1 MKKNNFMEGAM
12 IATIGIVL
20 CKILGLIY
28 VIPFYNI
35 IGTKGGALYSY
46 AYSIYSVFLSLSIAG
61 IPTAISK
68 IVSEYD
74 ELNYVGTK
82 EKIYDIASKL
92 ISIMGIVAFIIL
104 VLFAP
109 NIAHIIIGDIKGGN
123 TIEDVTIAI
132 RMVSLALLVVPRL
145 SILRGYFQ
153 GHKIITPTSIAEII
167 EQFVRVAVIIVGSY
181 VTVKVLNL
189 PIEYAVYVAVFGA
202 TFGAIISLIYLKIK
216 ARKFEHASQETVLA
230 EEDKFTSK
238 YLLKQIIFYAL
249 PFVIID
255 LLKSAYGIIDSLT
268 VVRTM
273 VDLGYD
279 ITTAETALGVMATW
293 GTKLNMIIISISLGL
308 TISLVPNISGS
319 AAKKDY
325 RDINDKTNQSLKTLL
340 YTTLPMAFGISFL
353 STPVWVIFYGYNLL
367 SIKLFQIFILQ
378 VVFFSLYT
386 TIINLAQSMNET
398 KIALGTLV
406 GSFIAKAL
414 LNIPMMYLCKSIGI
428 EAYFGPTIT
437 NGLVEFS
444 AMMLVLIMLK
454 IKYKFN
460 YKETLKCLSK
470 ITVALIIMLVVLN
483 IMNTFINISINSRIS
498 ALTSIVIYSLIG
510 IIIYI
515 GITFKMG
522 LINEIFGNKV
532 FEKISSRLRSKNQ
545 N

>member
-1 MKKNNFMEGAM
+1 MKKNNFIEGAM

-74 ELNYVGTK
+74 ELNYISTK
-82 EKIYDIASKL
+82 EKIYNIADKL
-92 ISIMGIVAFIIL
+92 ITVIGIIAFIIL
-104 VLFAP
+104 VVFAP
-109 NIAHIIIGDIKGGN
+109 NIAHVIIGDTQGGN
-123 TIEDVTIAI
+123 TVEEVTIAI
-132 RMVSLALLVVPRL
+132 RIVSLALLVVPKL

-167 EQFVRVAVIIVGSY
+167 EQFVRVTVIIVGSY
-181 VTVKVLNL
+181 VTVKVFNL
-189 PIEYAVYVAVFGA
+189 PIEHAVYIAIFGA

-216 ARKFEHASQETVLA
+216 SRKFDDNSKVSILK
-230 EEDKFTSK
+230 EEKKITTK

-255 LLKSAYGIIDSLT
+255 LLKSAYGIVDSLT

-273 VDLGYD
+273 VNLGYD
-279 ITTAETALGVMATW
+279 ITTSETALGVMATW

-308 TISLVPNISGS
+308 TVSLVPNISGS
-319 AAKKDY
+319 AVKKDY
-325 RDINDKTNQSLKTLL
+325 KDINNKTNQSLKMLL

-353 STPVWVIFYGYNLL
+353 STPVWIVFYEYNLL
-367 SIKLFQIFILQ
+367 SIKLFQVFILQ

-398 KIALGTLV
+398 KIALGSLV
-406 GSFIAKAL
+406 GSFIAKAA
-414 LNIPMMYLCKSIGI
+414 LNIPMMHLCKTVGI

-437 NGLVEFS
+437 NAIVEFS
-444 AMMLVLIMLK
+444 ALLIVLALLKKKYNFNYNDTIKCLLK
-454 IKYKFN
+454 ISF
-460 YKETLKCLSK
+460 
-470 ITVALIIMLVVLN
+470 ALIIMLLVLN
-483 IMNTFINISINSRIS
+483 IMNSFINISSHTRFASLIS
-498 ALTSIVIYSLIG
+498 IIIYSIVGAIV
-510 IIIYI
+510 YI
-515 GITFKMG
+515 GITLKLG
-522 LINEIFGNKV
+522 LIKDIFGDKIINKILG
-532 FEKISSRLRSKNQ
+532 KLKKGQ

>member
-74 ELNYVGTK
+74 ELNYVSTK
-82 EKIYDIASKL
+82 EKIYDIANKL
-92 ISIMGIVAFIIL
+92 ITIIGLVAFIIL
-104 VLFAP
+104 VVFAP
-109 NIAHIIIGDIKGGN
+109 SIANAIIGDTQGGN
-123 TIEDVTIAI
+123 TVEQITIAI
-132 RMVSLALLVVPRL
+132 RIVSLALLVVPKL

-167 EQFVRVAVIIVGSY
+167 EQFVRVTVIIVGSY
-181 VTVKVLNL
+181 VTVKILNL
-189 PIEYAVYVAVFGA
+189 SIEYAVYIAIFGA
-202 TFGAIISLIYLKIK
+202 TFGAVISLIYLKIK
-216 ARKFEHASQETVLA
+216 SRKFGDCSKYKQLD
-230 EEDKFTSK
+230 EEKKFTTK

-255 LLKSAYGIIDSLT
+255 LLKSAYGIVDSLT

-273 VDLGYD
+273 VSLGYD

-319 AAKKDY
+319 AVKKDY
-325 RDINDKTNQSLKTLL
+325 RDINIKINQSLKMLL

-353 STPVWVIFYGYNLL
+353 ATPIWIIFYGYNLL

-398 KIALGTLV
+398 KIALGSLI
-406 GSFIAKAL
+406 GSFIAKAA
-414 LNIPMMYLCKSIGI
+414 LNIPMMYFCKVIGI

-437 NGLVEFS
+437 NAVVEFS
-444 AMMLVLIMLK
+444 ALIIVLILLK
-454 IKYKFN
+454 KKYKFSYN
-460 YKETLKCLSK
+460 DALNSLLK
-470 ITVALIIMLVVLN
+470 IVAAVAIMVAILN
-483 IMNTFINISINSRIS
+483 ITNKFINITSHARFVSLISI
-498 ALTSIVIYSLIG
+498 LIYSIIGALI
-510 IIIYI
+510 YFT
-515 GITFKMG
+515 ITLRMG
-522 LINEIFGNKV
+522 LIKNIFGDNDLK
-532 FEKISSRLRSKNQ
+532 KLLCKLRKNQ